1 MNDLESRVTE
11 LEIRIAHLE
20 SGIDSLTRSN
30 LALEKVNEEH
40 RLDIEE
46 LKRQLRQMTP
56 NPIASASEETPPPH
70 Y

>member
-1 MNDLESRVTE
+1 MNESESRITE

-20 SGIDSLTRSN
+20 SSIESLTRSN
-30 LALEKVNEEH
+30 LALEKENEGH

-46 LKRQLRQMTP
+46 LKRQLRHITP

>member
-20 SGIDSLTRSN
+20 SGIESLTKSN
-30 LALEKVNEEH
+30 LALEKENEEH
-40 RLDIEE
+40 RIDIEE

-56 NPIASASEETPPPH
+56 NPIASPSEETPPPH